1 MTRQERPADL
11 LVARVDGGD
20 LVHVEDDP
28 VTAVEVDYKTAT
40 DDGVVVVGWS
50 QSAEV
55 GEARLRATDEQDKQL
70 RLTTPNDDRD
80 ARYVSC
86 RIDGVTHL

>member
-20 LVHVEDDP
+20 VVHVEDDP
-28 VTAVEVDYKTAT
+28 VTKLEVDYKTAT

-50 QSAEV
+50 QTA
-55 GEARLRATDEQDKQL
+55 GETRLRATDEQDKQL
-70 RLTTPNDDRD
+70 RLTTPDDDRD

-86 RIDGVTHL
+86 RIDGITHL

>member
-11 LVARVDGGD
+11 IVARVDGGD
-20 LVHVEDDP
+20 LIHVEDDP
-28 VTAVEVDYKTAT
+28 VTTVEVDCKTTT

-50 QSAEV
+50 QTAGNV
-55 GEARLRATDEQDKQL
+55 RLRATDEQDKQL
-70 RLTTPNDDRD
+70 RLTTPDDDRD

-86 RIDGVTHL
+86 RIDGITHL